1 MHGRQQKKYF
11 SYDDIQKTNGEN
23 VRDIYSKMQNVR
35 LYFIKRFESDY
46 IIALQEREFYNRKF
60 RNDLQLIKDDVVV
73 NIPRM
78 L

>member
-1 MHGRQQKKYF
+1 
-11 SYDDIQKTNGEN
+11 
-23 VRDIYSKMQNVR
+23 MQNVR